1 MLYNKQL
8 SSIEE
13 LRAERLALKKNAQKK
28 LQLLE
33 ENNKPQDS
41 EEFLATKINALTSG
55 LMGNSKYADIVNTVS
70 QIATPF
76 ILKQVAAKSARHLIG
91 KAASELLFG
100 YAKWKAISLVVTL
113 LAKKIKEK
121 KEAK

>member
-13 LRAERLALKKNAQKK
+13 LRSERLALKKNAQKK

-33 ENNKPQDS
+33 ETNKPQDAD
-41 EEFLATKINALTSG
+41 EFLAKKINALTSG

-70 QIATPF
+70 QIAMPF

-100 YAKWKAISLVVTL
+100 YAKWKAISVVSKL
-113 LAKKIKEK
+113 IIKKVKEK
-121 KEAK
+121 KEAI

>member
-8 SSIEE
+8 GSIEE

-33 ENNKPQDS
+33 ENKKPQDS

-100 YAKWKAISLVVTL
+100 YAKWKAISVVSQL
-113 LAKKIKEK
+113 IIKKVKERK
-121 KEAK
+121 KAQ